1 MTPMEAILV
10 IIVGVLAIAA
20 ANALGP
26 RVAIAPPLIL
36 VTGGLLVGLLPQVNV
51 MVSPEWILLGVLP
64 PLLYSAAVSMPTME
78 FRRNLAAI
86 GGLSLTLVV
95 LSAVVVGVV
104 VHALIPEISLWTG
117 IAVGAIVSPTDA
129 VATQMVKR
137 LGAPSRVVA
146 ILEGESLLNDAS
158 ALVLLRTAVAATA
171 VSISIGGAIGGFVW
185 AVVAALGIGFLVGKA
200 NLLVASRLS
209 NSTVTTAVSFTIPY
223 LAYLPAEHV
232 GASGLVASV
241 TAGIVTGVGAASHLS
256 AAHRMAEVHN
266 WRTIELLL
274 EGGVFL
280 LMGLELSSL
289 IGDVSRDGGRLHTA
303 FGLAALV
310 LVVVLAVRVAFVG
323 PMAGMLHRRARR
335 LDDLAPKLREIG
347 SRMPDD
353 APPRVSR
360 KLNRK
365 LADLDYFL
373 SSPLGW
379 RESTVVVWAGMRG
392 AVTVAAAQTL
402 PIETTSRSLL
412 VLVAFLVALGSLL
425 LQGLTLGPLVR
436 LLGVTP
442 DDAEIDVERNTLHVR
457 LRGVIED
464 DLADRFA
471 TDPEHYRRVREVVVQ
486 SEDSEDGTVAHVG
499 RAEFAAL
506 RQAMID
512 AQRSELLALRDEGQ
526 FSSQVL
532 TEALARL
539 DAEQIS
545 VDLYH

>member
-1 MTPMEAILV
+1 MEAIL
-10 IIVGVLAIAA
+10 IITAGILVVAA

-36 VTGGLLVGLLPQVNV
+36 VAVGVLVTMIPAVPNL
-51 MVSPEWILLGVLP
+51 MVDPEWILVGVLP

-86 GGLSLTLVV
+86 GGLSITLVV
-95 LSAVVVGVV
+95 LSALVVGVV
-104 VHALIPEISLWTG
+104 VHAIIPEIPLWTG

-129 VATQMVKR
+129 VATQMVKK

-171 VSISIGGAIGGFVW
+171 ISVSLGSAVGSFVW
-185 AVVAALGIGFLVGKA
+185 AILAAVGIGFVVGKA
-200 NLLVASRLS
+200 NLLIASRLS
-209 NSTVTTAVSFTIPY
+209 NSTVATAVSFTVPY

-232 GASGLVASV
+232 DASGLVASV
-241 TAGIVTGVGAASHLS
+241 TAGIVTGVGAARHLT
-256 AAHRMAEVHN
+256 AAHRMSEMQN
-266 WRTIELLL
+266 WRTVELLL

-289 IGDVSRDGGRLHTA
+289 IADVHRDGGRLYTA
-303 FGLAALV
+303 LGVAALV
-310 LVVVLAVRVAFVG
+310 LVVVLAVRAAFVG
-323 PMAGMLHRRARR
+323 PMAGLLHRRARR
-335 LDDLAPKLREIG
+335 ADLLAPRLREIG
-347 SRMPDD
+347 DQLPDD
-353 APPRVSR
+353 VSPKVSR
-360 KLNRK
+360 RINRK
-365 LADLDYFL
+365 IADLDYFM

-379 RESTVVVWAGMRG
+379 RESTIVVWAGMRG

-402 PIETTSRSLL
+402 PIDTTSRSLL
-412 VLVAFLVALGSLL
+412 VLVAFLVALGSLG
-425 LQGLTLGPLVR
+425 LQGLTLAPLVR

-442 DDAEIDVERNTLHVR
+442 DEGEIEAERRALHER

-464 DLADRFA
+464 DLSDRFA
-471 TDPEHYRRVREVVVQ
+471 ADPERYRRVRDAVVT
-486 SEDSEDGTVAHVG
+486 SEDSEDGTVRHVG
-499 RAEFAAL
+499 RAEFVAL

-512 AQRSELLALRDEGQ
+512 AQRGELLALRDEGQ

-539 DAEQIS
+539 DAEQIT
-545 VDLYH
+545 VNLYR